1 MKIKSICLAL
11 CVFIILTGCSVA
23 RPNHA
28 PQGSPILSEEN
39 APHSQSMEPVSSP
52 STSESMPEKQLIFKQ
67 LALPQQMTYL
77 STQCIFQ
84 DSLIAG
90 GLGPDGP
97 VAARISSN
105 DSWVL
110 LPLPETYEF
119 IYTMGVFQNQLV
131 LLCGTYPAAY
141 HDSET
146 NLIFND
152 KPQGRLSFLFY
163 DASYTLTKEVPLK
176 QQYNGNNMTFQQF
189 IPLDDG
195 IILSAYDVL
204 VKVSPDGEELAH
216 LSAEERTI
224 FLSACMVGE
233 TIYALSVPIFEPGST
248 LITLDSST
256 LQSLTQQTFPQ
267 NDFCGLGAQGDAL
280 LLNDKSTNLVTRLST
295 SDTAL
300 DWSLLGF
307 AGQSFLQVNPIPDG
321 WLFYKPDQDA
331 IFYAT
336 LDMAVPKIIL
346 NVASDFAHPIQAII
360 NEFNRS
366 QDKYQA
372 VLTLYTP
379 EQQNLDALAVQITS
393 GNSPD
398 IFYFS
403 NPSTLPD
410 TSSAVYCENLLP
422 YLETDSQIHS
432 DYFVP
437 SLLSCMMEAQ
447 QLFWLPYAFQIDT
460 ITAPASIF
468 PDPGITLD
476 DVDSAFRTLDASWR
490 IFPSYM
496 TDEML
501 LYWVSQFAMGS
512 FVDFEHHTC
521 NFTGSEFMDLL
532 TLCKQWGGTGD
543 SVMNENCLLQVEHL
557 QTYLRLYGIHQ
568 NYQGSYTY
576 VGFPNHT
583 GNGNM
588 FSLLGKIAMSN
599 QSDNPS
605 GAWEFL
611 RFAVSPDSMAY
622 LRDNGFSAAQ
632 SVLMDGL
639 DRMMLEGNSSGSSVQ
654 KITQDDKDQ
663 FLGLL
668 ANTHTLA
675 GQNNTL
681 LNIIQEEAIPFFRGS
696 CSAADAA
703 DKIQNRAAL
712 YLMEQQ

>member
-1 MKIKSICLAL
+1 MKIKNICLAL
-11 CVFIILTGCSVA
+11 CFFIILTGCSTSQ
-23 RPNHA
+23 PEHA
-28 PQGSPILSEEN
+28 AQASPTFSEE
-39 APHSQSMEPVSSP
+39 ASSHSQSVEAAPSP
-52 STSESMPEKQLIFKQ
+52 STSEAIPEKQLIFKQ
-67 LALPQQMTYL
+67 FALPKQMTYL
-77 STQCIFQ
+77 LTQCTFQ

-97 VAARISSN
+97 VAARISQN
-105 DSWVL
+105 GSWVL

-119 IYTMGVFQNQLV
+119 IYTMGVFHNQLV

-141 HDSET
+141 YDSKK

-152 KPQGRLSFLFY
+152 EPQGRLAFLFY

-195 IILSAYDVL
+195 IILSAYNVL
-204 VKVSPDGEELAH
+204 IKVSPEGEELAR
-216 LSAEERTI
+216 LSAKERTI
-224 FLSACMVGE
+224 FLSTCMAGA
-233 TIYALSVPIFEPGST
+233 TIYTLSVPIIEPGST
-248 LITLDSST
+248 LIALEPST

-267 NDFCGLGAQGDAL
+267 NDFCGLGAQGDEL

-321 WLFYKPDQDA
+321 WLFYKPGQDA

-336 LDMAVPKIIL
+336 LDIAVPMIIL

-379 EQQNLDALAVQITS
+379 EQQNLDAIAVQITS

-398 IFYFS
+398 IFFFS
-403 NPSTLPD
+403 NPATLQD

-422 YLETDSQIHS
+422 YLETDPQIHS

-437 SLLSCMMEAQ
+437 SLLSCMMEDQ

-460 ITAPASIF
+460 ITAPTSIF
-468 PDPGITLD
+468 PAPGITLD
-476 DVDSAFRTLDASWR
+476 DVDAAFRTLDAFWR

-496 TDEML
+496 TDELL
-501 LYWVSQFAMGS
+501 LYWVSQFSLGS
-512 FVDFEHHTC
+512 FIDFEHHTC
-521 NFTGSEFMDLL
+521 NFNDPEFMDLL

-543 SVMNENCLLQVEHL
+543 SVMNEKCLLQVEHL

-568 NYQGSYTY
+568 NYQGAYTY

-583 GNGNM
+583 GNGSM

-599 QSDNPS
+599 QSSNPS

-622 LRDNGFSAAQ
+622 LRDSGFSAAQ

-639 DRMMLEGNSSGSSVQ
+639 DRMMFEGNSFGSSVQ
-654 KITQDDKDQ
+654 KITQNDKDQ
-663 FLGLL
+663 FLDLL

-681 LNIIQEEAIPFFRGS
+681 LNIIQEEASPFFQGS

-703 DKIQNRAAL
+703 NKIQDRISL